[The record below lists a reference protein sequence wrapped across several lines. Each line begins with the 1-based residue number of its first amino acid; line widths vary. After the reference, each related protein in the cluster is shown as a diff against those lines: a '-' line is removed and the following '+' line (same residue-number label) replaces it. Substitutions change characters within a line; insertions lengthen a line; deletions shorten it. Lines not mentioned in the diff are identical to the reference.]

1 VDRGGLGF
9 LADALGGFTEDDE
22 VVLDFS
28 SPGNARDTTT
38 VLIRFWAQITSQNL
52 PVDQR
57 G

>member
-9 LADALGGFTEDDE
+9 LADAPRGFIEDAE
-22 VVLDFS
+22 VILDFS
-28 SPGNARDTTT
+28 SLGNGRDTAAIS
-38 VLIRFWAQITSQNL
+38 IRFRAQITSQNL

>member
-1 VDRGGLGF
+1 VDRGGLAF
-9 LADALGGFTEDDE
+9 LSDAPGGFIEDDE

-28 SPGNARDTTT
+28 SSGNGQDTAA
-38 VLIRFWAQITSQNL
+38 VLIRFQAQITSQNL

>member
-9 LADALGGFTEDDE
+9 LADAPGGFIEDDE

-28 SPGNARDTTT
+28 SPGNGRDTAA
-38 VLIRFWAQITSQNL
+38 VSIRFRAQITSQNL